1 MTAGEDEGEPGSHR
15 GGTQQMR
22 MTSPMLK
29 ALSHPLRRKILE
41 LMSEPRRATDLA
53 RLLGE
58 PANSVSFHLRELAKA
73 EMIME
78 APEHARDKRDRV
90 WVGAAGGY
98 GVPTPENPIDS
109 QGELALRSFMDQER
123 LDLFDLIS
131 RILAW
136 APEWSSGRDPRMR
149 AELSTGLF
157 ELTEQEA
164 MDMIDEFHKLQTKY
178 RKLSKTPSDEERK
191 LWRVVLLMGD
201 DTLPPANQ

>member
-1 MTAGEDEGEPGSHR
+1 MMAGEDEREPGSHR
-15 GGTQQMR
+15 DGTQQMR

-29 ALSHPLRRKILE
+29 ALSHPMRRKILE

-73 EMIME
+73 GMITE

-98 GVPTPENPIDS
+98 RVPTPENPLDPDEEI
-109 QGELALRSFMDQER
+109 ALRSFMDQER
-123 LDLFDLIS
+123 IDLFDLIA

-149 AELSTGLF
+149 AELSTNLL
-157 ELTEQEA
+157 ELTEKEA
-164 MDMIDEFHKLQTKY
+164 MDLADEVHKLQSEY
-178 RKLSKTPSDEERK
+178 RKLGKTPSDEPRK

-201 DTLPPANQ
+201 DTLPPGGS